1 MIGRVRS
8 TRDWLADAGWFA
20 LALVGGFLALDA
32 LQGNLVEPFTDREL
46 TIDYALGAAC
56 CLALWLRRRWPV
68 GVAVAMLVPAVLS
81 FSAAIAILVA
91 IFTVGV
97 YRRAGIA
104 IAVTLVHL
112 VAATVFSYLHPT
124 SDSLWEWASLNLA
137 IYSAVLASAFFVR
150 ARRQLVISLRE
161 RAERA
166 EAEQQMLAEQARQA
180 ERVRIAREM
189 HDVLGH
195 RISLIAL
202 HAGGLEV
209 QPDVGPPEVLQAAS
223 VIRAT
228 ARQALEELRQVIG
241 VLRDDADD
249 YRQGGPSAPLPTL
262 ADIPRLVEESRRA
275 GAKVSLDMGIPN
287 GAPTPGTLG
296 RDAFRI
302 VQEGLTNVHKHVVG
316 AATTVTVHGGPGA
329 GLHVRVSN
337 PLPPGGLAPG
347 AGGRGLVGLAERV
360 ALSGGTLSHGPTESG
375 EFVVDAVLAWPT

>member
-32 LQGNLVEPFTDREL
+32 LQGNLVEPLTDQEL
-46 TIDYALGAAC
+46 ILDYALGAAC

-68 GVAVAMLVPAVLS
+68 GVALAMLVPAVLS

-104 IAVTLVHL
+104 IAVTLAHL
-112 VAATVFSYLHPT
+112 AAAILFSFLHPT
-124 SDSLWEWASLNLA
+124 RDSLWEWALLDLA
-137 IYSAVLASAFFVR
+137 IYAAVIAWAFFIR

-166 EAEQQMLAEQARQA
+166 EAEQQMLAEQARRA

-209 QPDVGPPEVLQAAS
+209 QSDVGPEVVQTAG

-241 VLRDDADD
+241 VLRDDADSHGP
-249 YRQGGPSAPLPTL
+249 GGPPAPLPTL

-275 GAKVSLDMGIPN
+275 GAKVRLDMGIPN
-287 GAPTPGTLG
+287 GTPTPGTLG

-316 AATTVTVHGGPGA
+316 AATTVTVHGGPGV

-337 PLPPGGLAPG
+337 PLPPGGCAPG

-360 ALSGGTLSHGPTESG
+360 ALSGGTLSHGPTDSG
-375 EFVVDAVLAWPT
+375 EFVVDAVLAWPA